1 MPEGSPFELW
11 DVRLMSGDLKM
22 TLDELDAAFEE
33 GRIHSRTLV
42 RRRGTVRWETLGKMA
57 GLDGADAPASEVV
70 GPIVEVARPAI
81 PRPEVPRPAVPR
93 PATRP
98 PPLPASE
105 SVGVMPVDVMPDGMP
120 VDVMPVETMPMP
132 EPVAHV
138 SSLPPPVTV
147 STREPSPSPSLGEDT
162 VDAIEGLRPRR
173 GRRRLFAAVFFAA
186 LVGGVVVTAV
196 KFPSLPARVT
206 TALHR
211 EETAAPPSA
220 QALPPSSASV
230 APVAPVA
237 SSARPAIGHPPPAAH
252 SAGKTLVAPAKSA
265 APRSKSGAKPGAS
278 HASK

>member
-1 MPEGSPFELW
+1 
-11 DVRLMSGDLKM
+11 MSGDLKM
-22 TLDELDAAFEE
+22 TLDELDAAFEA

-57 GLDGADAPASEVV
+57 GLDDASDAPPSEVV

-81 PRPEVPRPAVPR
+81 PRPAVPR

-105 SVGVMPVDVMPDGMP
+105 SVGVMPADV
-120 VDVMPVETMPMP
+120 
-132 EPVAHV
+132 VAHV

-173 GRRRLFAAVFFAA
+173 GRGRLFAAVFFAA
-186 LVGGVVVTAV
+186 LVGGIVVTAV

-211 EETAAPPSA
+211 EEIAAPPSA
-220 QALPPSSASV
+220 QALPPSSA
-230 APVAPVA
+230 PVAPVA
-237 SSARPAIGHPPPAAH
+237 SVAPSARPAIGRPPPA
-252 SAGKTLVAPAKSA
+252 SAARTIVAPAKSA
-265 APRSKSGAKPGAS
+265 APRSKSGAKPGAL
-278 HASK
+278 HATR